1 MNSKKDK
8 KIFDI
13 AIIGAGPVGIAF
25 ACSFA
30 KTNVKIAIIEKQPK
44 KILANPKIDGRE
56 IALTHRSA
64 DVLKELNVWQSIP
77 AKLITTIKE
86 ARVLNGNSK
95 YFLDFTHQQLQKEC
109 LGYLIPN
116 NLIRKYLYKRLT
128 NLSNVTLMDEVS
140 CISIDTSNNEYS
152 SIQLSNG
159 EKIKA
164 SLVVASDSRF
174 SESRTLMGISAFIHN
189 FNKNMI
195 VCRMEH
201 EKPHNNIAYE
211 FFRYT
216 QTQASLPYVN
226 KQSSIV
232 TTVSKEMSKSLMKM
246 NNKKFN
252 KEMQSNFNNFFG
264 KMKLIGKRYSYPM
277 ITVYSKKF
285 VAQRFALIGDAAV
298 GMHPV
303 GMHPVTAHGFNL
315 GLKGLEIITKEIK
328 SAIERKIDFGLPLV
342 LRRYQSKLHRVAIPI
357 YLSTNGIVS
366 LYTNTT
372 APAMLARQFVLRAVN
387 IIKPIKQTFLQVLR

>member
-1 MNSKKDK
+1 MNSKKNK
-8 KIFDI
+8 MIFDI

-30 KTNVKIAIIEKQPK
+30 KTNMKIAIIEKLPK
-44 KILANPKIDGRE
+44 KILAKPRIDGRE

-64 DVLKELNVWQSIP
+64 DILKELNVWQNIP

-128 NLSNVTLMDEVS
+128 NIPNVTLIDKVN
-140 CISIDTSNNEYS
+140 CISIDTGNNEYS

-164 SLVVASDSRF
+164 SLIVASDSRF
-174 SESRTLMGISAFIHN
+174 SKARSMMNISAFIHD

-216 QTQASLPYVN
+216 QTQASLPYIK

-232 TTVSKEMSKSLMKM
+232 TTVSRKTSKFLMKID
-246 NNKKFN
+246 NKKFN
-252 KEMQSNFNNFFG
+252 KEIRSNFNNFFG
-264 KMKLIGKRYSYPM
+264 EMKLIGKRYSYPM
-277 ITVYSKKF
+277 ITTYSKKF
-285 VAQRFALIGDAAV
+285 VAHRFALIGDAA
-298 GMHPV
+298 V

-328 SAIERKIDFGLPLV
+328 SAIKHKIDFGSPLV
-342 LRRYQSKLHRVAIPI
+342 LRKYQYKLHRIAIPI
-357 YLSTNGIVS
+357 YLGTNGIVS

-372 APAMLARQFVLRAVN
+372 VPAMLARQFILKAVN
-387 IIKPIKQTFLQVLR
+387 LLKPVKQTFLQVLR